1 MRFSFFKSFFDA
13 ASVLADLVFPVS
25 CAACDKIISRKCF
38 QVCDKCLE
46 SIFYINGSAA
56 FDDIVCPEI
65 CGFYSLG
72 FYEGTLKKLIA
83 AFKYNKKKKLAAFF
97 VNEAVRRSGGNFLPG
112 PVSGFDVLI
121 PVPIHE
127 SKLKERGFNQ
137 SELLACEISK
147 VCGIEVCHDAV
158 FRKKETLEQNKL
170 NYDERFNNLLGAFE
184 INYKKVYQIKRK
196 NVIIVDDIITT
207 GATVK
212 SLAALLKAHG
222 AANIFVISVARTK

>member
-1 MRFSFFKSFFDA
+1 MRFSFFKNFFEA
-13 ASVLADLVFPVS
+13 ACVLADLVLPVS
-25 CAACDKIISRKCF
+25 CAACGKIISRKCF

-46 SIFYINGSAA
+46 SIFYINGRPA
-56 FDDIVCPEI
+56 FDDIACPEI

-72 FYEGTLKKLIA
+72 YYEGTLKQLITS
-83 AFKYNKKKKLAAFF
+83 FKYNKNKKLAAFF
-97 VNEAVRRSGGNFLPG
+97 VGEAARRSGGNFLPG
-112 PVSGFDVLI
+112 PVSGFDALI

-137 SELLACEISK
+137 SELLAVEISK
-147 VCGIEVCHDAV
+147 IFGIEVCRDAV

-170 NYDERFNNLLGAFE
+170 NYDERFSNLLGAFE

-212 SLAALLKAHG
+212 SLAALLKTHG
-222 AANIFVISVARTK
+222 ALNVFVISVARTK